1 MHLILVYIGIFCGIF
16 FEGEMVMVSSVIA
29 AHHGYLKLWI
39 VFAIGVTGTYSSDS
53 FYFLLG
59 RKKGKEWLNKH
70 ARFKDRYALID
81 RQLHRYPILI
91 FLIYRYMYGFRTIAP
106 LVIGAS
112 STSSSK
118 FFILSAFSTLIWAIS
133 YGAVGYFFGE
143 VIKTRL
149 GHIENIEKYII
160 GILLLL
166 GGVILVIYHTSKGK
180 RKKTSE

>member
-39 VFAIGVTGTYSSDS
+39 VFTIGVTGTYASDS

-70 ARFKDRYALID
+70 TRFKDRYALID
-81 RQLHRYPILI
+81 RQLDRYPILI

-112 STSSSK
+112 STPTSK
-118 FFILSAFSTLIWAIS
+118 FFILSAFSTLIWAVS

-160 GILLLL
+160 AILLLA
-166 GGVILVIYHTSKGK
+166 GGAIFVLYRVRRRNSK
-180 RKKTSE
+180 RST